1 MNAEQ
6 EKAIDPDGYVIA
18 AAKILDGL
26 KLVIGQ
32 DVNEFAM
39 PFIVQTIKNNV
50 RDNQQLAEFKRKLKE
65 EIVKKSLQID
75 DAYTLTENEILTL
88 IDTL

>member
-50 RDNQQLAEFKRKLKE
+50 RANQQLAEFKLKLKE
-65 EIVKKSLQID
+65 EIWKERFRKIE
-75 DAYTLTENEILTL
+75 AHEILTL